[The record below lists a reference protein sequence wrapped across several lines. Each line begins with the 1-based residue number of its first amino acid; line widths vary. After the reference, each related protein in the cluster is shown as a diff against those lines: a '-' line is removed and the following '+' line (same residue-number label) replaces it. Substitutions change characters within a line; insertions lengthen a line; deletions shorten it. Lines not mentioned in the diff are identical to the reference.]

1 MKWNNS
7 GDDDQGKAC
16 FPLELRR
23 SLNFLLQLSLIWPL
37 FPQSGHWI
45 ELFPHRV
52 WPLFPHSGHWIPDRS
67 LLEFQVGR
75 NLEQSRGSPE
85 ASRADGRAD
94 ADGGEREWK
103 CQQDE
108 SGR

>member
-45 ELFPHRV
+45 VSSQSLATV
-52 WPLFPHSGHWIPDRS
+52 SPLDCFLPDRS
-67 LLEFQVGR
+67 LLDFQVGR
-75 NLEQSRGSPE
+75 DLEQGRGSPK

-103 CQQDE
+103 CQQGE